1 MVTKTIGKFV
11 YAKSNRKGKKLMTVA
26 PNGKTLHFGAADMEH
41 FRDKTGLLP
50 KSLNHNDEE
59 RRESYLA
66 RTSKIKDG
74 SGKLTKN
81 NPNSA
86 NYHARRVLWNA

>member
-1 MVTKTIGKFV
+1 MGTKQIGNFI
-11 YAKSNRKGKKLMTVA
+11 YAKSSRKGKKLMTVS
-26 PNGKTLHFGAADMEH
+26 PNGRTLHFGAANMEH
-41 FRDKTGLLP
+41 FSDKTGLLP
-50 KSLNHNDEE
+50 KSLNHNDDT

-66 RTSKIKDG
+66 RTAKIKDG

-86 NYHARRVLWNA
+86 NYHARRILWNA